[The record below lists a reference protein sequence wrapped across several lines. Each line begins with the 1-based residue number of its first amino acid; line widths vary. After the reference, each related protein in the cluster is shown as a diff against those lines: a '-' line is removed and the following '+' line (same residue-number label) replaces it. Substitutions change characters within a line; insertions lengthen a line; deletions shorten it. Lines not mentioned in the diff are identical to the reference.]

1 MSEALKQYRRQAK
14 QAALDLGY
22 EDNVIS
28 AIRKAKSES
37 EISRIM
43 LDARHN
49 KWKED

>member
-14 QAALDLGY
+14 QAAIDFRYG
-22 EDNVIS
+22 DAVINR
-28 AIRKAKSES
+28 IRKAKDEA

-43 LDARHN
+43 ITARHN